1 MGRVERNSVGGFDG
15 KEAWVS
21 KEKLSVLA
29 MTTTRED
36 GDEDTWVLLFT
47 TTKEEGGDG
56 HRYEDMLVLSC
67 PLSFKMKVE
76 GRLTIL
82 SWSRKKIDSSM
93 MVLMVKCQSWTTKV
107 NHGQPGQ
114 SKSATVNQG

>member
-1 MGRVERNSVGGFDG
+1 M
-15 KEAWVS
+15 A
-21 KEKLSVLA
+21 
-29 MTTTRED
+29 TTRED

-56 HRYEDMLVLSC
+56 HRYRDKLIFSC

-82 SWSRKKIDSSM
+82 RWNRRNIDSSTM
-93 MVLMVKCQSWTTKV
+93 ALTMK
-107 NHGQPGQ
+107 
-114 SKSATVNQG
+114 